1 MKKIPFKNIYIHPLV
16 KDEKGEKMSKSRGN
30 VIDPIEMA
38 KIYGSDSLR
47 FTLANLSTQ
56 GRDIKLSNKLVE
68 NSRNFIT
75 KIWNVARFYEFNDFS
90 LDKKYNF
97 KNNKLPINNWIIFR
111 FNETKR
117 KILKNLSEYKFN
129 LLLNELYHF
138 VWNDF
143 CDLYLEFCKIYLKD
157 EKNKKEISSNFS
169 QLFKVILNFL
179 NPIIPFVTEEISL
192 KLKFTNNSL
201 FLESFDD
208 NFFSKNKISG
218 KEINNFNKFI
228 KLVKDIRTE
237 FTGKNLTKSSLL
249 IFSKNK
255 VPWIDDNSILLLS
268 LFNFDK
274 ITYRT
279 LDHESKFI
287 ISSKIKFNV
296 SENGQTIIEESNI
309 KRKLS
314 FMKKRL
320 FFLKRNLIIEI
331 LLIRH
336 QPRLLKRIEKN

>member
-1 MKKIPFKNIYIHPLV
+1 MKKVPFKNIYIHPLV

-30 VIDPIEMA
+30 VIDPIEMT

-97 KNNKLPINNWIIFR
+97 KNNKLPLNNWIIFR

-143 CDLYLEFCKIYLKD
+143 CDF
-157 EKNKKEISSNFS
+157 
-169 QLFKVILNFL
+169 ILS
-179 NPIIPFVTEEISL
+179 FV
-192 KLKFTNNSL
+192 
-201 FLESFDD
+201 
-208 NFFSKNKISG
+208 
-218 KEINNFNKFI
+218 KFI
-228 KLVKDIRTE
+228 
-237 FTGKNLTKSSLL
+237 
-249 IFSKNK
+249 
-255 VPWIDDNSILLLS
+255 
-268 LFNFDK
+268 
-274 ITYRT
+274 
-279 LDHESKFI
+279 
-287 ISSKIKFNV
+287 
-296 SENGQTIIEESNI
+296 
-309 KRKLS
+309 
-314 FMKKRL
+314 
-320 FFLKRNLIIEI
+320 
-331 LLIRH
+331 
-336 QPRLLKRIEKN
+336 